1 MVTQY
6 FRAHSSKWSDMS
18 LGGVGRLGCGGQNS
32 VPPGR
37 CPLLIPGACDN
48 AILCGQRDTA
58 DMNKLKI
65 WGIKEGDTPRELK
78 TRVM

>member
-32 VPPGR
+32 VPPEDVHSSSLEPVTMLSYVAKGT
-37 CPLLIPGACDN
+37 L
-48 AILCGQRDTA
+48 QT
-58 DMNKLKI
+58 
-65 WGIKEGDTPRELK
+65 
-78 TRVM
+78 